1 MTLGIVRFRDGVQYL
16 GPLLVHRFGP
26 PKVDPH
32 SVTWPIEGGLL
43 SAAPGG
49 RITIESTPTEL
60 KAIVE
65 GYRPALPRGIYE
77 ATQLRLHHA
86 LVRVQLLR
94 LADLPAPR
102 TPAPPASRIAA
113 AAIDA
118 ALCAGLAVLFARRHR
133 VRAFAGVAIGYHLA
147 CWTTSGQTLGGRVM
161 RHRVVSLDGSRLSL
175 LQSGLRL
182 ASLPL
187 AAIRRYA
194 AHDDIAAT
202 TVVQDTPV

>member
-1 MTLGIVRFRDGVQYL
+1 MRDRTLRL
-16 GPLLVHRFGP
+16 GPIPLITFGP
-26 PKVDPH
+26 PRMSST
-32 SVTWPIEGGLL
+32 SVSWPIVGGLL
-43 SAAPGG
+43 AASAGG
-49 RITIESTPTEL
+49 RFNIDSAGGVL
-60 KAIVE
+60 KATLD
-65 GYRPALPRGIYE
+65 GYRPMLPRGIYE

-94 LADLPAPR
+94 LARLPAPR
-102 TPAPPASRIAA
+102 TPAPPSSRIAA

-147 CWTTSGQTLGGRVM
+147 CWTTSGQTLGGRVL

-175 LQSGLRL
+175 LQSGLRF

-187 AAIRRYA
+187 SAMRRYA
-194 AHDDIAAT
+194 AHDDVAAT
-202 TVVQDTPV
+202 TVVQDTAV